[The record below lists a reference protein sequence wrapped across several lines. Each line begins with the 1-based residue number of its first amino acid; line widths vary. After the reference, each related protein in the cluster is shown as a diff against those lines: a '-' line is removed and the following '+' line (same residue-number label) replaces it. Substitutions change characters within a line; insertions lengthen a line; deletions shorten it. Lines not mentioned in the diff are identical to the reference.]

1 MVQLLTKLD
10 IMNRIVF
17 VLVVLVSLLSKGECF
32 SPKRSERWDTYLR
45 HHLRQKRSTECNWQS
60 TVYDDDCTTDD
71 GNCTLSQI
79 MSNDML
85 GRRESGLLSPPQC
98 QGECGNC
105 WAFSSAHAYTDHRNI
120 AAKAQN
126 PVISAQYPAGCFQ
139 NPEFVKDGNGCCGA
153 VLNAGFVFF
162 QEKGAVTDECVE
174 YSLNFYGEDNKKET
188 PISEFCPTECDP
200 DVNMEFDPNAL
211 KLHGYKVLREEE
223 VMDALK
229 VGPVI
234 TGMMTTMDFS
244 SYECGVFCTSMDDEF
259 LGGHAVEVV
268 DYGTT
273 SEGVDFWVVKNSWGD
288 GWGEGGYFRILR
300 GVDYFGIGG
309 YIAPVLLTNETVIN
323 TTVNA
328 RTCSAVEVE
337 SPQDDELI
345 QSAIEHLLGELNNES
360 DITCPIT
367 SIPIEPTTL
376 VLSSIRDASVQ
387 VVEGMLVMLTLL
399 VDIRFCDPS
408 AQINLEATVFTDVN
422 GTFNVT
428 DTSYYYV
435 PSSGLMIT
443 TNFLLLAVMV
453 IATIYL
459 SSVF

>member
-1 MVQLLTKLD
+1 M
-10 IMNRIVF
+10 
-17 VLVVLVSLLSKGECF
+17 LVVLVHLLSKSECF

-45 HHLRQKRSTECNWQS
+45 HHLRQKRSTECTWQS
-60 TVYDDDCTTDD
+60 TDEGD
-71 GNCTLSQI
+71 CTLSNI
-79 MSNDML
+79 TSYDVL
-85 GRRESGLLSPPQC
+85 GRRKSGLLADPEC
-98 QGECGNC
+98 QGRCGNC

-139 NPEFVKDGNGCCGA
+139 NPEFVRDSNGCCGA
-153 VLNAGFVFF
+153 KLNAGFVFF
-162 QEKGAVTDECVE
+162 QEKGAVTNECVTE
-174 YSLNFYGEDNKKET
+174 YSLEYYDKINER
-188 PISEFCPTECDP
+188 ISEFCPTECNP

-211 KLHGYKVLREEE
+211 KLHGYKVLTSEEE

-273 SEGVDFWVVKNSWGD
+273 SEGVDFWVVKNSWSEF
-288 GWGEGGYFRILR
+288 WGEGGYFRILR

-323 TTVNA
+323 STVDA

-345 QSAIEHLLGELNNES
+345 LSAIEHLLGELNNES
-360 DITCPIT
+360 DITCPNT
-367 SIPIEPTTL
+367 SVSLEPTTL

-387 VVEGMLVMLTLL
+387 VVEGMWVMLSLL

-453 IATIYL
+453 VATIYL